1 MSPLGTEARVK
12 QDTAAETSSDGIQRP
27 ETRKGALY
35 ERTKHVV
42 GVSDM
47 KISATPGD
55 IIVTHAL
62 GSCLGIAIHDPVA
75 EVGGILHVSL
85 PLSSMAPEK
94 AKANPCM
101 FVDTGLPRF
110 FREAYAAGAVK
121 GRLVIK
127 VAGGANL
134 SNNCNDRFAIGKRN
148 CVMLRKLFWQN
159 GVLVDAEDVGGDIPR
174 TMYLEVGTG
183 RVWIT
188 VGGKARDL

>member
-12 QDTAAETSSDGIQRP
+12 HDTAAETSSEEIQRP
-27 ETRKGALY
+27 ETRKVARH

-75 EVGGILHVSL
+75 EVGGILHVAL

-94 AKANPCM
+94 AKANPYM

-134 SNNCNDRFAIGKRN
+134 SNSRNDRFAIGKRN

-188 VGGKARDL
+188 VGGKARDM